1 MDRFTGTGSIRLSRL
16 FKDVDLRADAI
27 RRMQAIHRKA
37 RELVEE
43 RGIRAGYLATGMA
56 R

>member
-1 MDRFTGTGSIRLSRL
+1 
-16 FKDVDLRADAI
+16 VRADAI

-37 RELVEE
+37 RELEEE

-56 R
+56 RWDELLERRPVLPAP